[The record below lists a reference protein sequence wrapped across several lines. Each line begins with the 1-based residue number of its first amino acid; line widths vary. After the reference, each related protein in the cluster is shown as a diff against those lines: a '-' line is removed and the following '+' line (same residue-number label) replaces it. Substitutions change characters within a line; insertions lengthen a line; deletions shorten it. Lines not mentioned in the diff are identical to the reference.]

1 MSGWTLG
8 QVKAMNL
15 QLEASC
21 RAEGG
26 CRRFFVFDLDRLIK
40 SVGADYAL
48 SDIPPMTCEECG
60 RPLKIEL
67 ASVPPSQEKEQE
79 NEPDSKPE

>member
-1 MSGWTLG
+1 MSEWTLG

-26 CRRFFVFDLDRLIK
+26 CRRFYVFDLDRLIER
-40 SVGADYAL
+40 VGADYAL
-48 SDIPPMTCEECG
+48 SDIPPIASEECG
-60 RPLKIEL
+60 KPIKIEL
-67 ASVPPSQEKEQE
+67 PSVPPGQEGEE
-79 NEPDSKPE
+79 DRKPE

>member
-1 MSGWTLG
+1 MSEWTLG

-26 CRRFFVFDLDRLIK
+26 CRRFYVFDLDRLIER
-40 SVGADYAL
+40 VGADYAL

-67 ASVPPSQEKEQE
+67 ASVPPGQEMGQE

>member
-26 CRRFFVFDLDRLIK
+26 CRRFFVFDLDRLIEG
-40 SVGADYAL
+40 VGADYAL

-67 ASVPPSQEKEQE
+67 ASVPPGRE
-79 NEPDSKPE
+79 NEQDRKPE

>member
-1 MSGWTLG
+1 MSEWTLG
-8 QVKAMNL
+8 KVKAMNL

-26 CRRFFVFDLDRLIK
+26 CRRFYVFDLDRLIE

-67 ASVPPSQEKEQE
+67 ASVPPRQADEQ
-79 NEPDSKPE
+79 DSKSE